1 MRAILSVTRDACGT
15 SARIRLNF
23 RETFV
28 TSDPRGEHRMWLV
41 IVSEFSYSIPLHRHT
56 LIAATIA
63 FGGIHSRVIFL
74 R

>member
-1 MRAILSVTRDACGT
+1 MG
-15 SARIRLNF
+15 
-23 RETFV
+23 
-28 TSDPRGEHRMWLV
+28 LV
-41 IVSEFSYSIPLHRHT
+41 SVSEFSYSIPLHRRA

>member
-1 MRAILSVTRDACGT
+1 
-15 SARIRLNF
+15 
-23 RETFV
+23 
-28 TSDPRGEHRMWLV
+28 MWLV